1 MKNNENINQEN
12 HSFYGNINTVRS
24 IKSSYLFG
32 FMVSGFDHVFEMT
45 QRVKEWFL
53 IPKIINA

>member
-1 MKNNENINQEN
+1 MKNNENINQAN

-32 FMVSGFDHVFEMT
+32 FMVSGFDHVFKMSH
-45 QRVKEWFL
+45 RVKE
-53 IPKIINA
+53 